1 MGEQPRQPA
10 GLLYRPEL
18 ITAAEERQVLGR
30 LETMELR
37 TITMHGQT
45 ARRTVRHFGL
55 DYGYESWTLV
65 PTDPFPDELRWLQER
80 AASLAGVDP
89 DRFRQILVTRYPPGA
104 TIGWHRDA
112 PMFGPQVVGVS
123 LAAACRM
130 RFQRGKG
137 EARQVTEVT
146 LEPRSGYVLSGPAR
160 YSWQHSIPAT
170 KALRWS
176 ITFRTLREPGSGHRS
191 AR

>member
-1 MGEQPRQPA
+1 MGEQPRQPE

-137 EARQVTEVT
+137 EARQVAEVT

>member
-1 MGEQPRQPA
+1 MGEQPRQPE

-65 PTDPFPDELRWLQER
+65 PTDPFPD
-80 AASLAGVDP
+80 
-89 DRFRQILVTRYPPGA
+89 
-104 TIGWHRDA
+104 
-112 PMFGPQVVGVS
+112 
-123 LAAACRM
+123 
-130 RFQRGKG
+130 
-137 EARQVTEVT
+137 
-146 LEPRSGYVLSGPAR
+146 
-160 YSWQHSIPAT
+160 
-170 KALRWS
+170 
-176 ITFRTLREPGSGHRS
+176 
-191 AR
+191 

>member
-1 MGEQPRQPA
+1 MGEQPRQPE
-10 GLLYRPEL
+10 GLVYRSEF
-18 ITAAEERQVLGR
+18 ITRAEERQVLGV
-30 LETMELR
+30 LEAMELR

-55 DYGYESWTLV
+55 DYGYESWKLV
-65 PTDPFPDELRWLQER
+65 PTDPFPGELRWLHER
-80 AASLAGVDP
+80 AASLAGLDP
-89 DRFRQILVTRYPPGA
+89 DRFAQFLVTRYPPGA

-112 PMFGPQVVGVS
+112 PMFGPEVVGVS

-137 EARQVTEVT
+137 EARQVAEVT
-146 LEPRSGYVLSGPAR
+146 LEPRSAYVLSSAAR

-176 ITFRTLREPGSGHRS
+176 ITFRTLKAPRGREP
-191 AR
+191 

>member
-1 MGEQPRQPA
+1 MGEQPRRPE

-18 ITAAEERQVLGR
+18 ITPAEERQVLGR

-37 TITMHGQT
+37 TITMHGRT
-45 ARRTVRHFGL
+45 ARRRVRHFGL

-65 PTDPFPDELRWLQER
+65 PADPFPDELRWLQER

-112 PMFGPQVVGVS
+112 PMFGPEVVGVS

-137 EARQVTEVT
+137 EARQVAEVT
-146 LEPRSGYVLSGPAR
+146 LEPRSGYVLSGPVR

-176 ITFRTLREPGSGHRS
+176 ITFRTLREQGSGHRS
-191 AR
+191 AL